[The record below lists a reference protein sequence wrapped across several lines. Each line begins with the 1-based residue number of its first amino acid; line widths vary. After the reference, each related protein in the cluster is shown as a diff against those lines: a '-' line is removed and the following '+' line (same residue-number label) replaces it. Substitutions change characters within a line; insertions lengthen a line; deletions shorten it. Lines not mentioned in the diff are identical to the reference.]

1 MFEHLQ
7 SQLRALSE
15 TTEIFVPL
23 EADAEGFLD
32 KECPSEACV
41 FQFKVAEEDWKNIVR
56 DEEVFCPSCGHSADA
71 QSWYTSEQIEAAKE
85 FALGQITNGINAA
98 MRADAAASKRRA
110 KRNSFI
116 SITLE
121 AKGGRDAVLLPVA
134 AANPMRL
141 RTTCEECEC
150 RYSYVGAA
158 YFCPSCG
165 KNSASHTFLQ
175 TLETI
180 RTASGLGAQ
189 LRQTLGR
196 DEAEVIARTLLEKA
210 MQDTVMSFQ
219 RVSEQFY
226 ERRTGRAAKR
236 NAFQRLDTGSELWEA
251 ELGASYESILGA
263 DAMRQLVIYYQ
274 QRHILAHQ
282 QGIVDADY
290 LTRSQDTLYSIGQR
304 LIIRETAVLNFA
316 GLIEKLGK
324 EIMRQC
330 ALA

>member
-1 MFEHLQ
+1 
-7 SQLRALSE
+7 
-15 TTEIFVPL
+15 VPL

-32 KECPSEACV
+32 KECPSETCL

-56 DEEVFCPSCGHSADA
+56 DEEVFCPSCGHTANA
-71 QSWYTSEQIEAAKE
+71 QSWFTTEQIEAAKE
-85 FALGQITNGINAA
+85 YALGQITNGINAA

-121 AKGGRDAVLLPVA
+121 AKGGRDVVLLPVA

-141 RTTCEECEC
+141 GTTCEECEC

-180 RTASGLGAQ
+180 RTAAGLGAK
-189 LRQTLGR
+189 LRETLAR

-210 MQDTVMSFQ
+210 FQ

-236 NAFQRLDTGSELWEA
+236 NAFQRLDTGSELWKA
-251 ELGASYESILGA
+251 ELGVSYESILSA
-263 DAMRQLVIYYQ
+263 DALSQLVIYYQ
-274 QRHILAHQ
+274 QRHLLAHQ

-290 LTRSQDTLYSIGQR
+290 LTRSQDTQYSIGQR
-304 LIIRETAVLNFA
+304 LIISESAVLEFA

-324 EIMRQC
+324 EIMRLC
-330 ALA
+330 ALE

>member
-7 SQLRALSE
+7 RQLRALSE
-15 TTEIFVPL
+15 TTEISVPL

-32 KECPSEACV
+32 KECPSETCL

-56 DEEVFCPSCGHSADA
+56 DEEVFCPSCGHTANA
-71 QSWYTSEQIEAAKE
+71 KSWFTKEQIEAAKE
-85 FALGQITNGINAA
+85 YALGQITNGINAA
-98 MRADAAASKRRA
+98 MRADAAASKRRT

-141 RTTCEECEC
+141 GTTCEECEC

-165 KNSASHTFLQ
+165 ENSASHTFLQ

-180 RTASGLGAQ
+180 RTAAGLGTK
-189 LRQTLGR
+189 LREALGR
-196 DEAEVIARTLLEKA
+196 DEAEIIAQTLLEKA

-226 ERRTGRAAKR
+226 ERRSGRAAKR
-236 NAFQRLDTGSELWEA
+236 NAFQRLDTGSGLWEV
-251 ELGASYESILGA
+251 ELGTSYESILGA
-263 DAMRQLVIYYQ
+263 DAMSQLVIYYQ
-274 QRHILAHQ
+274 QRHLLAHQ

-290 LTRSQDTLYSIGQR
+290 LTRSQDAQYSIGQR
-304 LIIRETAVLNFA
+304 LIIREAAVLEFA
-316 GLIEKLGK
+316 SLIEKLGK

-330 ALA
+330 ALT

>member
-7 SQLRALSE
+7 RQLRALSE
-15 TTEIFVPL
+15 TTEISVPL
-23 EADAEGFLD
+23 EVDADGFLD
-32 KECPSEACV
+32 KECPSETCL

-56 DEEVFCPSCGHSADA
+56 DEEVFCPSCGHSANA
-71 QSWYTSEQIEAAKE
+71 QSWFTREQIEAAKE
-85 FALGQITNGINAA
+85 YALGQITNSINAA

-110 KRNSFI
+110 RRNSFV

-121 AKGGRDAVLLPVA
+121 ATGGRDAVLLPVA

-180 RTASGLGAQ
+180 RTAAGLRAQ
-189 LRQTLGR
+189 LRQTLAR
-196 DEAEVIARTLLEKA
+196 DEAEVIAQTLLEKA

-226 ERRTGRAAKR
+226 ERRTGNAAKR

-251 ELGASYESILGA
+251 ELGASYESILGV
-263 DAMRQLVIYYQ
+263 DAMNRLAIYYQ
-274 QRHILAHQ
+274 QRHLLAHQ

-290 LTRSQDTLYSIGQR
+290 LTRSQDTQYTIGQR
-304 LIIRETAVLNFA
+304 LIIREAAVLDFA
-316 GLIEKLGK
+316 GLIEILGN